1 MKFLKVLTNSLI
13 SGLFFSSLLAL
24 LILNLNI
31 NLSFQIKVFTQ
42 LILFLFITY
51 GLLITFL
58 CVLIFYVYQFFVGKR
73 RHVTFIS
80 PEFLIV
86 SFSFLTIVYLLIFK
100 ANRDF
105 FISFFDMRTL
115 YFLDTQP
122 IFLIL
127 FSILGIIIL
136 YSYHSSKKKIIL
148 WLFPLLLTAT
158 ITLTIFQRTNFP
170 QPQKKEIIV
179 NFEATKIEKKIT
191 IIGLEGLSFDFLIPL
206 IEEGK
211 LRNFEVL
218 MDQGSWGRLESFPP
232 NEPLILNNSF
242 NTGKFPSKH
251 RQISPYTYSYLGRE
265 SQLEVVPRYLFFRQ
279 LLRTPILGISPTIP
293 KIYTKD
299 IWKIFEDNETTYVK
313 KDWPFNLKIEEPG
326 QKAETTFNYLFED
339 LKFETDEIF
348 QKVRTAFY
356 TDVEYEESVTEL
368 KNQQQPQML
377 YFFLNGLNI
386 AESYFYKYSFP
397 ELFGILNQDEI
408 NKYSTV
414 VERYYQFYDQI
425 ISKYLASLKMGEELL
440 VVYSPHGT
448 EPLPLWKRFI
458 EWMLGNAEISA
469 YHERAPE
476 GVVFFY
482 GQEINKG
489 KNISGMKLVDIVPTL
504 LNYLGLPVG
513 RDMDGIVNSSIFLDE
528 YKNPVLYI
536 SSYEYYDINPPPP
549 KKK

>member
-24 LILNLNI
+24 LILDLNI
-31 NLSFQIKVFTQ
+31 NLTFQFKAFSQ
-42 LILFLFITY
+42 LTLFLFITY
-51 GLLITFL
+51 GFFITFL
-58 CVLIFYVYQFFVGKR
+58 CVLIFYFYQFFSGEKKLIMFV
-73 RHVTFIS
+73 S
-80 PEFLIV
+80 PTFLIV
-86 SFSFLTIVYLLIFK
+86 SFSLLTIVYLFIFK

-105 FISFFDMRTL
+105 FISFFDPKTL

-136 YSYHSSKKKIIL
+136 YTYHSSKKKIIL
-148 WLFPLLLTAT
+148 WLFPFLFVAT
-158 ITLTIFQRTNFP
+158 MTLTIYQRTNFP
-170 QPQKKEIIV
+170 QPEKKKYIA
-179 NFEATKIEKKIT
+179 NFEATKIDKKIT
-191 IIGLEGLSFDFLIPL
+191 IIGLEGLSFEFLIPL
-206 IEEGK
+206 INEGK
-211 LRNFEVL
+211 LRNFQLL
-218 MDQGSWGRLESFPP
+218 MDQGSWGGLESFSP
-232 NEPLILNNSF
+232 NESLMLINSF

-251 RQISPYTYSYLGRE
+251 RQLSPFTYNFLGLE
-265 SQLEVVPRYLFFRQ
+265 NQLEVAPRFIFFRQ
-279 LLRTPILGISPTIP
+279 LLRTPVLSITPNIP
-293 KIYTKD
+293 QIHTKD
-299 IWKIFEDNETTYVK
+299 IWKIFEDNETTFVK
-313 KDWPFNLKIEEPG
+313 RDWPFNLDILEPN
-326 QKAETTFNYLFED
+326 QKAETTFNHLFED
-339 LKFETDEIF
+339 LEFETDEIF
-348 QKVRTAFY
+348 QKVRTALY

-377 YFFLNGLNI
+377 YFFLKGLNI

-397 ELFGILNQDEI
+397 ELFGIMNQDDI
-408 NKYSTV
+408 DKYSTV
-414 VERYYQFYDQI
+414 IERYYQFYDQI
-425 ISKYLASLKMGEELL
+425 ISKYLTSLKMGEELL

-448 EPLPLWKRFI
+448 EPLPLWKRFV

-513 RDMDGIVNSSIFLDE
+513 KDMDGIVNSSIFLDE

-536 SSYEYYDINPPPP
+536 SSYEDYDINPPP

>member
-13 SGLFFSSLLAL
+13 SGFFFSCLLAL
-24 LILNLNI
+24 LILDLNI
-31 NLSFQIKVFTQ
+31 NLSFQIKVFIQ
-42 LILFLFITY
+42 LTLFLFITY
-51 GLLITFL
+51 GLFITFL
-58 CVLIFYVYQFFVGKR
+58 CVLIFYIYQFFAGKR
-73 RHVTFIS
+73 RQITFIS
-80 PEFLIV
+80 PFFLIG
-86 SFSFLTIVYLLIFK
+86 SFSLLTIVYLVIFK

-105 FISFFDMRTL
+105 FISFFDLRTL

-127 FSILGIIIL
+127 FSILGIVIL
-136 YSYHSSKKKIIL
+136 YTYHSSKKKIIL
-148 WLFPLLLTAT
+148 WLFPLLLAAT
-158 ITLTIFQRTNFP
+158 MTLTIFQRTNFP
-170 QPQKKEIIV
+170 QPQKKEIFA

-206 IEEGK
+206 INEGK

-218 MDQGSWGRLESFPP
+218 MEQGSWGKLESFSP
-232 NEPLILNNSF
+232 NESLMLINSF

-251 RQISPYTYSYLGRE
+251 RQISPYTYNYLGLE
-265 SQLEVVPRYLFFRQ
+265 SQLEVVPRFLFFRQ
-279 LLRTPILGISPTIP
+279 LLRTPILGISPNIP
-293 KIYTKD
+293 QIHTKD
-299 IWKIFEDNETTYVK
+299 IWKIFEDYETTYVK
-313 KDWPFNLKIEEPG
+313 KDWPFNLEIEEPD
-326 QKAETTFNYLFED
+326 QKAETTFNHLFED

-348 QKVRTAFY
+348 QKVRNALY
-356 TDVEYEESVTEL
+356 SDVEFEESVTEL
-368 KNQQQPQML
+368 KDQQQPQML

-414 VERYYQFYDQI
+414 IERYYQFYDQI

-440 VVYSPHGT
+440 VVYSPHGA
-448 EPLPLWKRFI
+448 EPLPLWKRFV

-469 YHERAPE
+469 YHERALD

-513 RDMDGIVNSSIFLDE
+513 KDMDGIVNSSIFLDE

-536 SSYEYYDINPPPP
+536 SSYEDYEINPPPR
-549 KKK
+549 K

>member
-24 LILNLNI
+24 LILDLNI
-31 NLSFQIKVFTQ
+31 NLTFQIKAFGQ
-42 LILFLFITY
+42 LTLSLFPIY
-51 GLLITFL
+51 GLFITFL
-58 CVLIFYVYQFFVGKR
+58 CVLIFYIFQFFAGKR
-73 RHVTFIS
+73 RHVSFIS

-86 SFSFLTIVYLLIFK
+86 SFSFLIIIFLVIFK

-105 FISFFDMRTL
+105 FISFFDLRTL

-136 YSYHSSKKKIIL
+136 YSYYSSKKKLIL
-148 WLFPLLLTAT
+148 WLFPLLFTAT
-158 ITLTIFQRTNFP
+158 MILTIFQRTNFP
-170 QPQKKEIIV
+170 QPQKKEKLA
-179 NFEATKIEKKIT
+179 NLEATEIERKIT

-206 IEEGK
+206 INEGK

-218 MDQGSWGRLESFPP
+218 MEQGSWGQLESFSP
-232 NEPLILNNSF
+232 NEPLMLINSF

-251 RQISPYTYSYLGRE
+251 RQISPFSYNFLGLE
-265 SQLEVVPRYLFFRQ
+265 IQLEVVPRFLFFRQ
-279 LLRTPILGISPTIP
+279 LLRTPILKVEPITPQVR
-293 KIYTKD
+293 TKD
-299 IWKIFEDNETTYVK
+299 IWKIFEDNKTTYIK
-313 KDWPFNLKIEEPG
+313 KDWPFNLEIEAPS
-326 QKAETTFNYLFED
+326 QKAETTFNYFFED

-348 QKVRTAFY
+348 RLVKTALY
-356 TDVEYEESVTEL
+356 KDVEFEESVTEL
-368 KNQQQPQML
+368 RNQMKPQML
-377 YFFLNGLNI
+377 YFFLDGLNI

-397 ELFGILNQDEI
+397 ELFGILDQEEL

-414 VERYYQFYDQI
+414 IERYYQFYDQI

-482 GQEINKG
+482 GQGVNKG
-489 KNISGMKLVDIVPTL
+489 KNISGMKLIDIIPTL
-504 LNYLGLPVG
+504 LNYLGMPVG
-513 RDMDGIVNSSIFLDE
+513 KDMDGIVKSSIFLDE
-528 YKNPVLYI
+528 YKNPGLYI
-536 SSYEYYDINPPPP
+536 STYEDYKITTPR
-549 KKK
+549 K

>member
-13 SGLFFSSLLAL
+13 SGLFFSCLLAL
-24 LILNLNI
+24 LILDLNI
-31 NLSFQIKVFTQ
+31 NMTFHIKAFGQLTLS
-42 LILFLFITY
+42 LFIIY
-51 GLLITFL
+51 GLFIAFL
-58 CVLIFYVYQFFVGKR
+58 CVLIYYIYQFFAGKR
-73 RHVTFIS
+73 RHISFIS

-86 SFSFLTIVYLLIFK
+86 SFSLIIIVYLVIFK

-105 FISFFDMRTL
+105 FISFFDLRTL

-136 YSYHSSKKKIIL
+136 YTYHSSKKKIIL
-148 WLFPLLLTAT
+148 WLFPLLFVAT
-158 ITLTIFQRTNFP
+158 MILTIFQRTNFP
-170 QPQKKEIIV
+170 QPQKKEKLA
-179 NFEATKIEKKIT
+179 NFEVTKIEKKIT

-206 IEEGK
+206 INDGK

-218 MDQGSWGRLESFPP
+218 MEQGSWGQLESFSP
-232 NEPLILNNSF
+232 NEPLMLINSF

-251 RQISPYTYSYLGRE
+251 RQISPFTYNFLGHE
-265 SQLEVVPRYLFFRQ
+265 NQLEVVPRFLFFRQ
-279 LLRTPILGISPTIP
+279 LLRTPILSVAPNTP
-293 KIYTKD
+293 QVHTKD
-299 IWKIFEDNETTYVK
+299 IWKIFEDSKTTFVK
-313 KDWPFNLKIEEPG
+313 KDWPFNLEIEEPG
-326 QKAETTFNYLFED
+326 QKAETTFNHFFED

-348 QKVRTAFY
+348 QLVKTAFY
-356 TDVEYEESVTEL
+356 TDVALEESVTEL
-368 KNQQQPQML
+368 KNQLQPQML
-377 YFFLNGLNI
+377 YFYLDGLNI

-414 VERYYQFYDQI
+414 IERYYQFYDQI

-448 EPLPLWKRFI
+448 EPLPLWKRFV

-482 GQEINKG
+482 GQGVNKG

-513 RDMDGIVNSSIFLDE
+513 KDMDGIVKSSIFLNE

-536 SSYEYYDINPPPP
+536 STYEDYKINPPRVE
-549 KKK
+549 K

>member
-13 SGLFFSSLLAL
+13 SGLFFSSLLSL
-24 LILNLNI
+24 LILDLNI
-31 NLSFQIKVFTQ
+31 NLIFQIKAFGQ
-42 LILFLFITY
+42 LTLSLFIIY
-51 GLLITFL
+51 GLFITFL
-58 CVLIFYVYQFFVGKR
+58 CVLIYFIYQFFSGKR
-73 RHVTFIS
+73 RHVSFIS

-86 SFSFLTIVYLLIFK
+86 SFSLLIIIYLVIFK

-105 FISFFDMRTL
+105 FISFFDLRTL

-127 FSILGIIIL
+127 FAILGIIIL
-136 YSYHSSKKKIIL
+136 YTYHSSKKKIIL
-148 WLFPLLLTAT
+148 WLFPLLFASTM
-158 ITLTIFQRTNFP
+158 ILTIFQRTNFP
-170 QPQKKEIIV
+170 QPEKKEILA
-179 NFEATKIEKKIT
+179 NFEAAKIEKKIT

-206 IEEGK
+206 INEGK

-218 MDQGSWGRLESFPP
+218 MEQGSWGRLESFSPS
-232 NEPLILNNSF
+232 EPLMLINSF

-251 RQISPYTYSYLGRE
+251 RQISPFSYHFLGLE
-265 SQLEVVPRYLFFRQ
+265 NQLEVVPRFLFFRQ
-279 LLRTPILGISPTIP
+279 LLRTPILRYEPNP
-293 KIYTKD
+293 PQVHTKD
-299 IWKIFEDNETTYVK
+299 IWKIFEDNKTTYVK
-313 KDWPFNLKIEEPG
+313 KDWPFNHEIEAPS
-326 QKAETTFNYLFED
+326 QKAETTFNYFFED

-348 QKVRTAFY
+348 QLVKTALY
-356 TDVEYEESVTEL
+356 KDVEFEESVTEL
-368 KNQQQPQML
+368 KNTLKPQML
-377 YFFLNGLNI
+377 YFFLEGLNI

-397 ELFGILNQDEI
+397 ELFGILDQNEI

-414 VERYYQFYDQI
+414 IDRYYQFYDQI

-448 EPLPLWKRFI
+448 EPLPLWKRFV

-482 GQEINKG
+482 GQGVNKG

-513 RDMDGIVNSSIFLDE
+513 KDMDGIVNSSIFLNE
-528 YKNPVLYI
+528 FKNPVLYI
-536 SSYEYYDINPPPP
+536 STYEEIEITPPR
-549 KKK
+549 K

>member
-24 LILNLNI
+24 LILDLNI
-31 NLSFQIKVFTQ
+31 NLSFQIKVFSQ
-42 LILFLFITY
+42 LTLFLFITY
-51 GLLITFL
+51 GLFITFL
-58 CVLIFYVYQFFVGKR
+58 CVLIFYVYQFFTEKR
-73 RHVTFIS
+73 RHITFIS
-80 PEFLIV
+80 PSFLIV
-86 SFSFLTIVYLLIFK
+86 SFSLLTIVYLVIFK

-105 FISFFDMRTL
+105 FISFFDLRTL

-136 YSYHSSKKKIIL
+136 YTYHSSKKKIIL
-148 WLFPLLLTAT
+148 WLFPLLFAAT
-158 ITLTIFQRTNFP
+158 MTLTIFQRTNFP
-170 QPQKKEIIV
+170 QPQKKET
-179 NFEATKIEKKIT
+179 FAHLEATKIDKKIT

-206 IEEGK
+206 INEGK
-211 LRNFEVL
+211 LRNFQVL
-218 MDQGSWGRLESFPP
+218 MDQGSWGRLESFSP
-232 NEPLILNNSF
+232 NEPLMLINSF

-251 RQISPYTYSYLGRE
+251 RQISPYTYSYLGLE

-279 LLRTPILGISPTIP
+279 FLRTPILRISPNIP
-293 KIYTKD
+293 QIHTKD

-313 KDWPFNLKIEEPG
+313 KDWPFNLEIGEPG
-326 QKAETTFNYLFED
+326 QKAETTFNHLFED

-348 QKVRTAFY
+348 QLVKTALY
-356 TDVEYEESVTEL
+356 TDVEFEESVTEM
-368 KNQQQPQML
+368 KNQHQPQML

-414 VERYYQFYDQI
+414 IERYYQFYDQI

-448 EPLPLWKRFI
+448 EPLPLWKRFV

-513 RDMDGIVNSSIFLDE
+513 KDMDGIVNSSIFLNE

-536 SSYEYYDINPPPP
+536 SSYEDYDINPPR
-549 KKK
+549 K

>member
-13 SGLFFSSLLAL
+13 SGLFFSNLLAL
-24 LILNLNI
+24 LILDLNI
-31 NLSFQIKVFTQ
+31 NLSFQIKVFSQ
-42 LILFLFITY
+42 LTLFLFITY
-51 GLLITFL
+51 GLFITFL
-58 CVLIFYVYQFFVGKR
+58 CVLIFYVYQFFTEKKR
-73 RHVTFIS
+73 HITIIS
-80 PEFLIV
+80 PSFLIV
-86 SFSFLTIVYLLIFK
+86 SFSLLTIVYLVIFK

-105 FISFFDMRTL
+105 FISFFDGRTL
-115 YFLDTQP
+115 YFLDIQP

-136 YSYHSSKKKIIL
+136 YTYHSSKKKIIL
-148 WLFPLLLTAT
+148 WLFPLLFTVT
-158 ITLTIFQRTNFP
+158 MTLTIFQRTNFP
-170 QPQKKEIIV
+170 QPQKKETFAHLEV
-179 NFEATKIEKKIT
+179 TKIDKKIT

-206 IEEGK
+206 INEGK
-211 LRNFEVL
+211 LRNFQVL
-218 MDQGSWGRLESFPP
+218 MDQGSWGRLESSSP
-232 NEPLILNNSF
+232 NEPLMLINSF
-242 NTGKFPSKH
+242 NTGKLPSKH
-251 RQISPYTYSYLGRE
+251 RQLSPYTYNYLGLE

-279 LLRTPILGISPTIP
+279 LLRTPILRISPNIP
-293 KIYTKD
+293 KIHTKD

-313 KDWPFNLKIEEPG
+313 KDWPFNQEIGKPG
-326 QKAETTFNYLFED
+326 QKAETTFNHLFED

-348 QKVRTAFY
+348 QLVKTALY
-356 TDVEYEESVTEL
+356 TDVEYEESVTEM
-368 KNQQQPQML
+368 KNQHQPQML

-414 VERYYQFYDQI
+414 IERYYQFYDQI

-448 EPLPLWKRFI
+448 EPLPLWKRFV

-476 GVVFFY
+476 GVVFFF

-513 RDMDGIVNSSIFLDE
+513 KDMDGIVNSSIFLNE

-536 SSYEYYDINPPPP
+536 SSYEDYEINPPR
-549 KKK
+549 K

>member
-1 MKFLKVLTNSLI
+1 MKFLKVLANSLI

-24 LILNLNI
+24 LILDLNI
-31 NLSFQIKVFTQ
+31 NLSFQIKAFSQ
-42 LILFLFITY
+42 LTLFLFIIY
-51 GLLITFL
+51 GLFITFL
-58 CVLIFYVYQFFVGKR
+58 CVLIFYVYQFFAGKK
-73 RHVTFIS
+73 RHITFIS
-80 PEFLIV
+80 PSFLIV
-86 SFSFLTIVYLLIFK
+86 SFSLLIFIYLIIFK

-105 FISFFDMRTL
+105 FISFFDLRTL

-127 FSILGIIIL
+127 FSILGVIIL

-148 WLFPLLLTAT
+148 WLFPILFAAT
-158 ITLTIFQRTNFP
+158 MILTIFQRTNFP
-170 QPQKKEIIV
+170 QPQEKEIFA
-179 NFEATKIEKKIT
+179 NLEATKIEKKIT

-206 IEEGK
+206 INEGK
-211 LRNFEVL
+211 LRNFQVL
-218 MDQGSWGRLESFPP
+218 MDQGSWGRLESFSP
-232 NEPLILNNSF
+232 NEPLMLNHSF

-251 RQISPYTYSYLGRE
+251 RQISLFTYNFLGLE
-265 SQLEVVPRYLFFRQ
+265 NQLEVVPRYLFFRQ
-279 LLRTPILGISPTIP
+279 FLRTPFLSFAPNIP
-293 KIYTKD
+293 QVHTKD
-299 IWKIFEDNETTYVK
+299 IWKIFDDYGTTYVK
-313 KDWPFNLKIEEPG
+313 KDWPFNLEIEKPG
-326 QKAETTFNYLFED
+326 QKAETTFNHLFED

-348 QKVRTAFY
+348 QLVKTALY
-356 TDVEYEESVTEL
+356 TDVEFEESVTEL

-414 VERYYQFYDQI
+414 IERYYQFYDQI

-440 VVYSPHGT
+440 VVYSPHGS
-448 EPLPLWKRFI
+448 EPLPLWKRFV

-489 KNISGMKLVDIVPTL
+489 KSISGMKLVDIAPTL

-513 RDMDGIVNSSIFLDE
+513 KDMDGIVKSSIFLNE

-536 SSYEYYDINPPPP
+536 SSYEDYKINPPPR
-549 KKK
+549 K

>member
-1 MKFLKVLTNSLI
+1 VDCI
-13 SGLFFSSLLAL
+13 SAACSPC
-24 LILNLNI
+24 
-31 NLSFQIKVFTQ
+31 SF
-42 LILFLFITY
+42 
-51 GLLITFL
+51 
-58 CVLIFYVYQFFVGKR
+58 FYVYQFFGEKR

-80 PEFLIV
+80 PSFLIV
-86 SFSFLTIVYLLIFK
+86 SFSFLTIVYLVIFK

-105 FISFFDMRTL
+105 FISFFDLRTL

-148 WLFPLLLTAT
+148 WLFPLLLAAT
-158 ITLTIFQRTNFP
+158 MTLTISQRTNFP
-170 QPQKKEIIV
+170 QPQKNEIIV

-232 NEPLILNNSF
+232 NEPLMLNNSF

-251 RQISPYTYSYLGRE
+251 RQISLYTYNYLGLE

-279 LLRTPILGISPTIP
+279 LLRTPILGISPNIP

-299 IWKIFEDNETTYVK
+299 IWKIFEDNKTTYVK
-313 KDWPFNLKIEEPG
+313 KDWPFNLKIEEPS
-326 QKAETTFNYLFED
+326 QKAETTFNLFFED

-348 QKVRTAFY
+348 QKVRTALY
-356 TDVEYEESVTEL
+356 SDVEYEESVTEL

-414 VERYYQFYDQI
+414 IERYYQFYDQI

-440 VVYSPHGT
+440 VVYSPHGS
-448 EPLPLWKRFI
+448 EPLPLWKRFV

-476 GVVFFY
+476 GMVFFY

-504 LNYLGLPVG
+504 LNYLGLPVAK
-513 RDMDGIVNSSIFLDE
+513 DMDGIVNSSIFLDE

-536 SSYEYYDINPPPP
+536 PSYEDYDIIPPPM
-549 KKK
+549 KKKQFP

>member
-1 MKFLKVLTNSLI
+1 M
-13 SGLFFSSLLAL
+13 
-24 LILNLNI
+24 
-31 NLSFQIKVFTQ
+31 
-42 LILFLFITY
+42 
-51 GLLITFL
+51 
-58 CVLIFYVYQFFVGKR
+58 IFYVYQFFAGKR
-73 RHVTFIS
+73 RDITFIS
-80 PEFLIV
+80 PSFLIV
-86 SFSFLTIVYLLIFK
+86 SFSLLIFVYLIIFK

-105 FISFFDMRTL
+105 FISIFDLRTL

-127 FSILGIIIL
+127 FSILGFIIL
-136 YSYHSSKKKIIL
+136 YSYYSSKKKIIL
-148 WLFPLLLTAT
+148 WLFPVLFIAT
-158 ITLTIFQRTNFP
+158 MILTIFQRTNFP
-170 QPQKKEIIV
+170 QPQKEV
-179 NFEATKIEKKIT
+179 NFSNFEATKIEKKIT

-206 IEEGK
+206 INEGK
-211 LRNFEVL
+211 LRNFQVL
-218 MDQGSWGRLESFPP
+218 MDQGSWGRLESFSP
-232 NEPLILNNSF
+232 NEPLMLNNSF

-251 RQISPYTYSYLGRE
+251 RQVSSFTYNYLGLE
-265 SQLEVVPRYLFFRQ
+265 NQLEVVPRYLFFRQ
-279 LLRTPILGISPTIP
+279 LLRTPILSFAPNIP
-293 KIYTKD
+293 QVHTKD
-299 IWKIFEDNETTYVK
+299 IWKIFEDYGATYVK
-313 KDWPFNLKIEEPG
+313 KDWPFNLEIEKPS
-326 QKAETTFNYLFED
+326 QKAETSFNYLFED

-348 QKVRTAFY
+348 QLAKNAFY
-356 TDVEYEESVTEL
+356 TDVEFEESVTEL

-414 VERYYQFYDQI
+414 IERYYQFYDQI

-448 EPLPLWKRFI
+448 EPLPLWKRFV
-458 EWMLGNAEISA
+458 EWMLGNADISA

-489 KNISGMKLVDIVPTL
+489 KNISGIKLVDIAPTL

-513 RDMDGIVNSSIFLDE
+513 KDMDGIVKSSIFLNE

-536 SSYEYYDINPPPP
+536 SSYEDYKINPSPE
-549 KKK
+549 KK

>member
-13 SGLFFSSLLAL
+13 SGLFFSYLLAL
-24 LILNLNI
+24 LILDLNI
-31 NLSFQIKVFTQ
+31 NLSFQIKVFSQ
-42 LILFLFITY
+42 LSLFLFITY
-51 GLLITFL
+51 GLFITFL
-58 CVLIFYVYQFFVGKR
+58 CVLIFYVYQFFAGKR

-80 PEFLIV
+80 PFFLII
-86 SFSFLTIVYLLIFK
+86 SFSLLTIVYLVIFK

-105 FISFFDMRTL
+105 FISFFDLRTL

-136 YSYHSSKKKIIL
+136 YTYHSSKKKIIL
-148 WLFPLLLTAT
+148 WLFPLLLAAT
-158 ITLTIFQRTNFP
+158 MILTIFQRTNFP
-170 QPQKKEIIV
+170 QPQKKE
-179 NFEATKIEKKIT
+179 NLANLEATKIEKKIT
-191 IIGLEGLSFDFLIPL
+191 IIGLEGLNFDFLIPL
-206 IEEGK
+206 INEGK

-218 MDQGSWGRLESFPP
+218 MDQGSWGRLESFSP
-232 NEPLILNNSF
+232 NESLMLINSF

-251 RQISPYTYSYLGRE
+251 RQVSPYTYNYLGLE

-279 LLRTPILGISPTIP
+279 LLRTPFLRFSPNTP
-293 KIYTKD
+293 KIHTKD
-299 IWKIFEDNETTYVK
+299 IWKIFEDNGTTYVK
-313 KDWPFNLKIEEPG
+313 KDWPFNLEISEPG
-326 QKAETTFNYLFED
+326 QKAETTFNHLFED

-348 QKVRTAFY
+348 QKVRNALY
-356 TDVEYEESVTEL
+356 TDVEFEESVTEL
-368 KNQQQPQML
+368 KNQHQPQML

-386 AESYFYKYSFP
+386 AETYFYKYRFP

-408 NKYSTV
+408 DKYSTV
-414 VERYYQFYDQI
+414 IERYYQFYDQI

-448 EPLPLWKRFI
+448 EPLPLWKRFV

-476 GVVFFY
+476 GVIFFY

-489 KNISGMKLVDIVPTL
+489 KNITGMKLVDIVPTL

-513 RDMDGIVNSSIFLDE
+513 KDMDGIVNSSIFLDE

-536 SSYEYYDINPPPP
+536 SSYEDYNINPPN
-549 KKK
+549 K

>member
-1 MKFLKVLTNSLI
+1 MKFLKVLINSLI
-13 SGLFFSSLLAL
+13 SGLFFSNLLAL
-24 LILNLNI
+24 LILDLNI
-31 NLSFQIKVFTQ
+31 NMTFQIKTFGQ
-42 LILFLFITY
+42 LTLSLFLVY
-51 GLLITFL
+51 GLFVTFL
-58 CVLIFYVYQFFVGKR
+58 CVLIYYFHQFFAGKR
-73 RHVTFIS
+73 RHISFIS

-86 SFSFLTIVYLLIFK
+86 SFSLLTIVYLVIFK

-105 FISFFDMRTL
+105 FISFFDLRTL

-148 WLFPLLLTAT
+148 WLFPLLFAAT
-158 ITLTIFQRTNFP
+158 MILTIFQRTNFP
-170 QPQKKEIIV
+170 QPQKNEIFA
-179 NFEATKIEKKIT
+179 NFETTKIKKKIT

-206 IEEGK
+206 INEGK

-218 MDQGSWGRLESFPP
+218 MEQGSWGQLESFSP
-232 NEPLILNNSF
+232 NEPLMLINSF

-251 RQISPYTYSYLGRE
+251 RQISAFTYHFLGLE
-265 SQLEVVPRYLFFRQ
+265 IQLEVVPRFLFFRQ
-279 LLRTPILGISPTIP
+279 LLRTPILRVEPNTP
-293 KIYTKD
+293 QVYTKD
-299 IWKIFEDNETTYVK
+299 IWKIFEDSKTTYVK
-313 KDWPFNLKIEEPG
+313 KDWPFNLHVEKPS
-326 QKAETTFNYLFED
+326 QKAETTFNQFFED

-348 QKVRTAFY
+348 QLVKNALY
-356 TDVEYEESVTEL
+356 TDVEFEESVTEL
-368 KNQQQPQML
+368 KNQLQPQML

-397 ELFGILNQDEI
+397 ELFGILNQDKI
-408 NKYSTV
+408 NKYNTV
-414 VERYYQFYDQI
+414 IERYYQFYDQI

-448 EPLPLWKRFI
+448 EPLPLWKRFV

-489 KNISGMKLVDIVPTL
+489 KNISGMKLVDIAPTL

-513 RDMDGIVNSSIFLDE
+513 KDMDGIVKSSIFLNE

-536 SSYEYYDINPPPP
+536 STYEVYEINPPPE
-549 KKK
+549 KK